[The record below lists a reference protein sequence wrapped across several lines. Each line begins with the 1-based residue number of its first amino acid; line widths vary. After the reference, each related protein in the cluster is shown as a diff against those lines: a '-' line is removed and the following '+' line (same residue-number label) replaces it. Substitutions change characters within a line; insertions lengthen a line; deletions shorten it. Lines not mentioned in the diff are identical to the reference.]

1 MLLTHAPPFAPRC
14 VRTKTSWDA
23 WAPHAG
29 CKAAGDAIEEI
40 MDDFPDCELLI
51 LSGHVHSSS
60 CIQVSRN
67 IEQRTASAQY
77 GEPKIEEMI
86 DLPAACLKGP
96 GTAVRVCDSICFSP
110 LWCRFFHL
118 PTSRRQKHLCR
129 HLESC

>member
-1 MLLTHAPPFAPRC
+1 MLGQRAAEHIRNVLPKALEARPNVVLLTHAPPFAPRC

-40 MDDFPDCELLI
+40 MNDFPHCELLI

-77 GEPKIEEMI
+77 GDPKIAEMI
-86 DLPAACLKGP
+86 ELS
-96 GTAVRVCDSICFSP
+96 VV
-110 LWCRFFHL
+110 
-118 PTSRRQKHLCR
+118 
-129 HLESC
+129 